1 MTRERR
7 RRTRVKFRFEAAVV
21 IDNQEVR
28 VQTRNLSLK
37 GMLCSTDKIFQER
50 QTCRVTLNLSREND
64 AETVRAVIL
73 GRIIRTTPE
82 ETAIDFNLMDA
93 DSFFHLKRIVEYH
106 SQEPERIARE
116 LLTAAF
122 STNLDG

>member
-7 RRTRVKFRFEAAVV
+7 RRTRIKFRFEAAVA

-28 VQTRNLSLK
+28 VQSRNLSLK
-37 GMLCSTDKIFQER
+37 GMLCNTDEIFQEG
-50 QTCRVTLNLSREND
+50 QVCRVILNLAQEN
-64 AETVRAVIL
+64 EPEPVRAIIL

-93 DSFFHLKRIVEYH
+93 ESFFHLKRIVEYH

-122 STNLDG
+122 SPNLDG

>member
-7 RRTRVKFRFEAAVV
+7 RRTRVKFRFEALVA

-28 VQTRNLSLK
+28 VQSRNLSLK
-37 GMLCSTDKIFQER
+37 GMLCSTDKIFQDG
-50 QTCRVTLNLSREND
+50 QTCRVTLNLSRENEPE
-64 AETVRAVIL
+64 AVRAVIL

-93 DSFFHLKRIVEYH
+93 ESFFHLKRIVEYH
-106 SQEPERIARE
+106 AQEPERIARE

-122 STNLDG
+122 SPNLDG

>member
-7 RRTRVKFRFEAAVV
+7 RRTRIKLRFEAAVAL
-21 IDNQEVR
+21 DNQEVR

-37 GMLCSTDKIFQER
+37 GLLCSTDKIFQEG
-50 QTCRVTLNLSREND
+50 QVCRVILNLTREND
-64 AETVRAVIL
+64 PEPVRAVIL

-82 ETAIDFNLMDA
+82 ETAIDFSLMDA
-93 DSFFHLKRIVEYH
+93 ESFFHLKRIVEYH

-116 LLTAAF
+116 LLNAAF
-122 STNLDG
+122 SPNLDG